1 MKLLIF
7 LIGIISLTVISGDRV
22 DTSTFSNF
30 NDFKQT
36 LIDMDLKI
44 DFDTKTLSGKVDLT
58 FEVVKDYTSDVL
70 ILDTNALKL
79 DSIVDEQ
86 GNSLEFRT
94 EEIKDSVIGNPLY
107 ITLKKKHNKGSNFTL
122 TVKYSTTPA
131 SPSIQWLTPEM
142 TFGKKHP
149 FMFTQ
154 NEPIYSRSLVPCQDT
169 PANKVPIKAS
179 LTIRSDLVAMFGGV
193 LENYDDNG
201 DTITYN
207 YVQKIPIPTY
217 LIAFAAGNIVRK
229 KVSDKIYVLTEPEK
243 LEAVYEEF
251 SESGAYFTKAQEY
264 MFDYEWG
271 DYNILVLPPAFP
283 YGGMENPNLTFAT
296 PSLIAGDKSLVN
308 VIAHELA
315 HSWTGNLVTNSSWDN
330 FWLNEGFTVFFE
342 RKLIQLVFDNDT
354 RKLHSQIGYAD
365 FLRDVNTYPKGSTY
379 TSLYPR
385 VGKNNPD
392 DAFSTVP
399 YEKGYNLL
407 YYIETLL
414 GETSF
419 RDFFITY
426 IRKYAKNS
434 VETSDFKKTFEE
446 FVNNRYSKDDA
457 SKILAQIDWETWI
470 NAPGEPPIKNDFGN
484 FIFFN
489 S

>member
-1 MKLLIF
+1 
-7 LIGIISLTVISGDRV
+7 
-22 DTSTFSNF
+22 
-30 NDFKQT
+30 
-36 LIDMDLKI
+36 MDLNI
-44 DFDTKTLSGKVDLT
+44 DFENKTIYGKVDLT
-58 FEVVKDYTSDVL
+58 FEVLKENVSQVL
-70 ILDTNALKL
+70 ILDTNSLDLKG
-79 DSIVDEQ
+79 ITDEH
-86 GNSLEFRT
+86 GNSLKYRV
-94 EEIKDSVIGNPLY
+94 EEIKDSVIGDPLY
-107 ITLKKKHNKGSNFTL
+107 ITLDKLHKKGADFTI
-122 TVKYSTTPA
+122 TIKYSTTPA

-169 PANKVPIKAS
+169 PANKVKIKAS
-179 LTIRSDLVAMFGGV
+179 LTVRSDLVAMFGGV
-193 LENYDDNG
+193 LDSYIDEG
-201 DTITYN
+201 KTITYK
-207 YVQKIPIPTY
+207 YIQSIPIPTY
-217 LIAFAAGNIVRK
+217 LIAFAAGNILRK
-229 KVSDKIYVLTEPEK
+229 KVADKIYVLTEPEK

-251 SESGAYFTKAQEY
+251 SESSSYFKKAQEY
-264 MFDYEWG
+264 LFEYEWG

-365 FLRDVNTYPKGSTY
+365 LLRDISTYPKGSTY
-379 TSLYPR
+379 TSLFPR

-399 YEKGYNLL
+399 YEKGYNFL
-407 YYIETLL
+407 YYIETIL
-414 GETSF
+414 GETAF
-419 RDFFITY
+419 RDLFITY
-426 IRKYAKNS
+426 IRKYARNS

-446 FVNNRYSKDDA
+446 FVNERYTKEDA
-457 SKILAQIDWETWI
+457 SSIFKKIDWETWI
-470 NAPGEPPIKNDFGN
+470 NAPGEPPIKNDFGKFN
-484 FIFFN
+484 FLTLI
-489 S
+489 